1 MVKLEIKVD
10 ISYNEEMIKDAIALA
25 FPVEKSE
32 IGEIRI
38 LKKVLKINGKKEF
51 VLTLGVEFSPE
62 REEGLLKMKK
72 KVSLCPD
79 YTLNIPE
86 VKAGASPV
94 VVGAGPAGLFAA
106 LTLAEAGMKP
116 IVVERGDEVDKRRR
130 AVDVFFSG
138 GELDENSNIQFG
150 EGGAGA
156 FSDGKLK
163 VGGMD
168 KYKYKVLSEF
178 VLAGAPDDIK
188 YTVGAH
194 LGTDKLPIYV
204 KGIREKI
211 KSFGGT
217 FIYRATVT
225 ALGIKNGRITHA
237 EYCKNGKKE
246 IIPTDRVVLATGH
259 SAKDSFEMLYHSGVK
274 MEARGFGIGLRIE
287 HPREYINELV
297 LGDKNPPSEIG
308 TASYHLVT
316 HLPNGRSVYSF
327 CMCPGGTVVAAAS
340 EKGGIVTNGM
350 SEEKR
355 DAENSNA
362 AHLVSF
368 TPSDF
373 GTDSPLGGIELQRK
387 IEKAA
392 FSAAGSCYKAPA
404 IRMDDFMDKRRVSSA
419 FSLNPSYPCGVLPV
433 NVEEYMPSAVADS
446 LRAGIVSFDD
456 WMRGFYYPEAILT
469 GPETRSTSP
478 VRVFRN
484 ENYMT
489 PGIFGLYPIGEG
501 AGYAGGIVS
510 SAVDGV
516 RVAESI
522 ILNTIEKQ
530 NINLR

>member
-1 MVKLEIKVD
+1 MVKLEIKTD
-10 ISYNEEMIKDAIALA
+10 ITYNEENIKDAIALA

-32 IGEIRI
+32 IKEIRI
-38 LKKVLKINGKKEF
+38 LKKVLKIESKREF

-72 KVSLCPD
+72 RVSPCPD

-86 VKAGASPV
+86 VKGAVPPV
-94 VVGAGPAGLFAA
+94 IVGAGPAGLFAA
-106 LTLAEAGMKP
+106 LAFAEAGMKP
-116 IVVERGDEVDKRRR
+116 IVIERGDAVEERQRT
-130 AVDVFFSG
+130 VDVFFAG
-138 GELDENSNIQFG
+138 GELDEESNIQYG

-178 VLAGAPDDIK
+178 VFAGAPEDIT

-194 LGTDKLPIYV
+194 LGTDKLPLYV
-204 KGIREKI
+204 RAIREKI
-211 KSFGGT
+211 KSLGGE
-217 FIYRATVT
+217 FIYRAKLTSLVINDSKIV
-225 ALGIKNGRITHA
+225 GA
-237 EYCKNGKKE
+237 EYVKRGKSE

-259 SAKDSFEMLYHSGVK
+259 SAKDSFEMLLRCGVK
-274 MEARGFGIGLRIE
+274 IEARGFGIGLRIE

-297 LGDKNPPSEIG
+297 LGMKNPPEEIG

-316 HLPNGRSVYSF
+316 HLENGRSVYSF

-340 EKGGIVTNGM
+340 EKNGIVTNGM
-350 SEEKR
+350 SEERR
-355 DAENSNA
+355 DADNSNA

-373 GTDSPLGGIELQRK
+373 GTDHPLGGMELQRK
-387 IEKAA
+387 IEKMAYLC
-392 FSAAGSCYKAPA
+392 AGGGYKAPA
-404 IRMDDFMDKRRVSSA
+404 VSMKSFMEKSTPEISSA
-419 FSLNPSYPCGVLPV
+419 IKPSYPCGVSPV
-433 NVEEYMPSAVADS
+433 KVEDYMPEIVSES
-446 LRAGIVSFDD
+446 LREGIVAFDD
-456 WMRGFYYPEAILT
+456 WMHGFYYPEAILT

-478 VRVFRN
+478 VRILRD

-489 PGIFGLYPIGEG
+489 PGIYGLYPIGEG

-522 ILNTIEKQ
+522 ILGVANK
-530 NINLR
+530 